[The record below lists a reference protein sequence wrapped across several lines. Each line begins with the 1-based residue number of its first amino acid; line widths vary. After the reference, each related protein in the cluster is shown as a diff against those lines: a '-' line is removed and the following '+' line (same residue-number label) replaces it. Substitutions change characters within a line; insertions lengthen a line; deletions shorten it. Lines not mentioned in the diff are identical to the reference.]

1 MDGSHTDAPPSE
13 TRTWERPD
21 PPVWPTSPPPVPVPP
36 PAPAGGPRSGPLVL
50 AGLVGALV
58 ATLVAVPLALW
69 LQPAPAAVRFD
80 AAASPVAAVAEAVL
94 PSVARVD
101 VVTAQGV
108 SGSGSAVI
116 FRADGHLLTNA
127 HVVEGAAQ
135 VSVTLPEGT
144 STEARI
150 VGEDPRTD
158 LAVLRIGAARPL
170 PVPAFAEELP
180 RIGDTAIAIGSPF
193 GLEGSVT
200 AGVVSALH
208 RTVPT
213 GQTRPP
219 LIDVI
224 QTDAPINPGNS
235 GGALVNAS
243 AEIVG
248 INTAIFAG
256 SGQGNIGIGFAI
268 PINTALSVAEQL
280 VDQGFV
286 EHAQLGVVGEPLDPG
301 VAERYELPISGGA
314 VVREVMPGSA
324 AEDAGVEPGD
334 IIVGLDG
341 EEIATMSDLI
351 TAILRRSPGDEV
363 DLEVFRRDSVITLE
377 ATLGA
382 SGPTP

>member
-1 MDGSHTDAPPSE
+1 
-13 TRTWERPD
+13 
-21 PPVWPTSPPPVPVPP
+21 
-36 PAPAGGPRSGPLVL
+36 VL

-144 STEARI
+144 STGARI

-363 DLEVFRRDSVITLE
+363 DLEVFRTDSVITLE

>member
-135 VSVTLPEGT
+135 VSVTPPEGT
-144 STEARI
+144 STGARI

-363 DLEVFRRDSVITLE
+363 DLEVFRTDSVITLE

>member
-144 STEARI
+144 STGARI

-363 DLEVFRRDSVITLE
+363 DLEVFRTDSVITLE